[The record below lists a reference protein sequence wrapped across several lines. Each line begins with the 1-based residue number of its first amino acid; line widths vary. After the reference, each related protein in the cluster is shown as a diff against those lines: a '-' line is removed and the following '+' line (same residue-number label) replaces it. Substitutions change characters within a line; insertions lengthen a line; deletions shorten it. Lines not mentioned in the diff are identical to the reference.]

1 MRRDEDHLRQMSTS
15 LERFLPSQSG
25 VAGPILQGLN
35 RGVSR
40 RAPIFVF
47 LKTNA
52 GSVVCVCVC
61 WFGLVWPLGGRFWE
75 KNLPAPPSCFSS
87 AWAEKSVFLV
97 ISLDC
102 SQSNPPFQT
111 SHLVQLLCCPFCP
124 KGSKISVFFSF
135 FGSLF
140 SPLVHTLG
148 RPWQT
153 ITIGQVMIR

>member
-1 MRRDEDHLRQMSTS
+1 MSTS

-25 VAGPILQGLN
+25 VAVPILQGLN

-40 RAPIFVF
+40 RAPVFAF

-87 AWAEKSVFLV
+87 AWADQSVFPV

-102 SQSNPPFQT
+102 SQSNPPFKPVT
-111 SHLVQLLCCPFCP
+111 WCNFYAAHFVQR
-124 KGSKISVFFSF
+124 GVSVFFF
-135 FGSLF
+135 LFLVLF
-140 SPLVHTLG
+140 SPPGTHPG
-148 RPWQT
+148 
-153 ITIGQVMIR
+153 